1 MWNPF
6 RKKEPKVEKPPEPI
20 LTPREKVIKA
30 QHDSHP
36 AYFARK
42 KEVRHIINARRP

>member
-6 RKKEPKVEKPPEPI
+6 KKKEPEIPKEPEPI
-20 LTPREKVIKA
+20 LTPREKMIKA
-30 QHDSHP
+30 QHESHA